1 MLNLTALVQL
11 SVILSTNITFSDEWR
26 EFVVDYLINVFYLLW
41 HLLFYFLGKST
52 FNKSYKDLN
61 HEYAMYQTFQDNQ
74 KMIKEHNELYEAQ
87 KVSYKLKINHFSD
100 MTDEQIMWQPGDVRE
115 FSK

>member
-1 MLNLTALVQL
+1 
-11 SVILSTNITFSDEWR
+11 
-26 EFVVDYLINVFYLLW
+26 
-41 HLLFYFLGKST
+41 
-52 FNKSYKDLN
+52 
-61 HEYAMYQTFQDNQ
+61 MYQTFQDNQ